1 MISLFDADAP
11 FADDSAMGY
20 QRYTTDF
27 KLACLKRYFT
37 PPMKPVR
44 ELSAELGVPF
54 TTLAEWVTKARKA
67 GMLNP
72 GEAVPAMVEVRPA
85 ETPVTAEAAIAPA
98 TPDDAAT
105 VTISIGKATVTMP
118 SSLLPQALE
127 ALLRQ

>member
-1 MISLFDADAP
+1 MISLFDADDA
-11 FADDSAMGY
+11 FADDLAMGY

-44 ELSAELGVPF
+44 DLAAELGVPF
-54 TTLAEWVTKARKA
+54 STLAEWVTKARKA

-72 GEAVPAMVEVRPA
+72 GEPLPAMVEVGAALPSPA
-85 ETPVTAEAAIAPA
+85 EEPPAPI
-98 TPDDAAT
+98 PAT
-105 VTISIGKATVTMP
+105 VTISIGRATVTLP
-118 SSLLPQALE
+118 SSMLPQALE

>member
-1 MISLFDADAP
+1 LIPLFDACDA
-11 FADDSAMGY
+11 FADDLAMGY

-44 ELSAELGVPF
+44 DLSAELGVPF
-54 TTLAEWVTKARKA
+54 STLAEWVTKARKA

-72 GEAVPAMVEVRPA
+72 GEPLPAMVEVGAALPLPA
-85 ETPVTAEAAIAPA
+85 EEPTSPIP
-98 TPDDAAT
+98 AT

-118 SSLLPQALE
+118 SSLLSQALE

>member
-1 MISLFDADAP
+1 MISLFDADDA
-11 FADDSAMGY
+11 FADDSVMGY

-27 KLACLKRYFT
+27 KLICLKRYFT

-44 ELSAELGVPF
+44 ELAAELGVPF
-54 TTLAEWVTKARKA
+54 STLAEWVTKARKA

-72 GEAVPAMVEVRPA
+72 GEPLPAMVEVGAALPSPA
-85 ETPVTAEAAIAPA
+85 EEPPAPI
-98 TPDDAAT
+98 PAT

>member
-1 MISLFDADAP
+1 MISLFDAGDA

-27 KLACLKRYFT
+27 KLACLRRYFT

-44 ELSAELGVPF
+44 DLSVELGVPF
-54 TTLAEWVTKARKA
+54 STLAEWVTKARKA

-72 GEAVPAMVEVRPA
+72 GEPLPAMVEVGTALPPAAEERPS
-85 ETPVTAEAAIAPA
+85 PIP
-98 TPDDAAT
+98 AT
-105 VTISIGKATVTMP
+105 VTISIGRATVTLP
-118 SSLLPQALE
+118 PSLLSQALE